1 MGLAMSNTLVSGQL
15 ITDKDIREAAYVILR
30 YIRLLCLGSR
40 PASIYLHRSF
50 EGLEISPNL
59 YEEIEIPK
67 TKIFTWAAPH
77 KYPDDEIGALD
88 VRLSIQPS
96 SSNKLGAKVYFVIRQ
111 SGLSAT
117 INIKLSKEDGVWII
131 ESLLAE

>member
-1 MGLAMSNTLVSGQL
+1 MGLAMSNTLVSNQL
-15 ITDKDIREAAYVILR
+15 ITDKDIKKAAYVVLR

-40 PASIYLHRSF
+40 TASIYLHRSL

-67 TKIFTWAAPH
+67 TRIFTWAAPN
-77 KYPDDEIGALD
+77 KYPDDGVGALD
-88 VRLSIQPS
+88 VCLSIQPS
-96 SSNKLGAKVYFVIRQ
+96 SSTKLGAKVYFAIRQ
-111 SGLSAT
+111 NGLSAT
-117 INIKLSKEDGVWII
+117 IHIKLSKEDGEWII